1 MNRMGIA
8 GLCITALLALA
19 GLTAASA
26 SASTPAWYECVKAKP
41 KNSGD
46 YSNKECTVASA
57 PGKGKYALEP
67 GVGKGKA
74 FKGTGKESVLHV
86 KTWLGDNT
94 MSCKASSDSGKPAMP
109 NLEKDVTVTFTGC
122 EALGKQ
128 CNTSGQGAGEIK
140 LSGLEG
146 EFGYLDEAPVKAGI
160 KLESEAHPGPTGEI
174 AQLSCGKGVELTIVG
189 GVIGEQLGDV
199 NAISKKSE
207 VVFTAGEYIG
217 EHTFE
222 GFKYVPLVNP
232 PAFADEE
239 AAFEHELEEDLAGE
253 IAKIE
258 RPIIKAIICGELI
271 EGLLKLKC
279 TPEAYSGLDGA
290 QSNSGEALEVK
301 A

>member
-1 MNRMGIA
+1 MNRVGIA

-26 SASTPAWYECVKAKP
+26 SASTPAWYDCVKASP

-46 YSNKECTVASA
+46 YSNKECTTASA
-57 PGKGKYALEP
+57 PGKGKYALAP
-67 GVGKGKA
+67 GVGKGKG
-74 FKGTGKESVLHV
+74 FKGTGGESVLNV
-86 KTWLGDNT
+86 KTWLGDET
-94 MSCKASSDSGKPAMP
+94 MSCKASSDSGKPAIP
-109 NLEKDVTVTFTGC
+109 NLEKEVTVTFTGC
-122 EALGKQ
+122 EALSKQ
-128 CNTSGQGAGEIK
+128 CNTTGQATGEIK
-140 LSGLEG
+140 LSGLKG

-174 AQLSCGKGVELTIVG
+174 AHLSCGKGVELTVVG

-199 NAISKKSE
+199 NVMSKRSE

-217 EHTFE
+217 EHSFD
-222 GFKYVPLVNP
+222 GYKFVPLVNP
-232 PAFADEE
+232 PAFADEQ
-239 AAFEHELEEDLAGE
+239 AAFEQELKEDLAGE
-253 IAKIE
+253 IEKLE
-258 RPIIKAIICGELI
+258 RPIIKSIICGELI

-290 QSNSGEALEVK
+290 QSNSGEVLEVK